1 MDIKWILHGL
11 AIFSGI
17 IAGACAL
24 LSSQNKI
31 PLFICF
37 SVVAAIFEL
46 TIPFLK
52 SHKIV
57 PPQITYSLQP
67 LLSNYA
73 PGIEVDGITWQD
85 DFREYL
91 IRIQNKH
98 EKVEIQDL
106 RIDMDIIGGVVNQ
119 SIFSQEGCEDINF
132 SSQSFLS
139 SGIGNKKVI
148 TKTFKTY
155 SNNLKLNITKLFP
168 EGRCELKLLVKTLP
182 KAALEESGFFEIK
195 YRYLNQEGDTEKKS
209 FKHKILLKNGKS
221 MFIDS
226 SNLIEGPCKRSIGMI
241 PERPLI
247 FKKNGKVEI
256 KKDNLTTQSTGPD
269 SAPDGAP

>member
-52 SHKIV
+52 IPKIV

-67 LLSNYA
+67 LLYNYA

-91 IRIQNKH
+91 LRIQNKH

-132 SSQSFLS
+132 SSQPFLS

-182 KAALEESGFFEIK
+182 KAAQEKTGFFGIE
-195 YRYLNQEGDTEKKS
+195 YRYPKQEGDTEKKS
-209 FKHKILLKNGKS
+209 FNHKILLKNGKS

-226 SNLIEGPCKRSIGMI
+226 SNLIEGPYERSISMI

-247 FKKNGKVEI
+247 FKQVKQLKP
-256 KKDNLTTQSTGPD
+256 T
-269 SAPDGAP
+269 